1 MPESTENI
9 FMRRCL
15 ELAVRAEGMTYPNP
29 MVGSVVVHEGIIIGE
44 GYHINAG
51 GPHAE
56 VNAINSVLEKSLLKK
71 STLYVSLEPCSHQ
84 GKTPPC
90 ADFIIA
96 NHIPRVVIG
105 TLDTSSKVSGQGMS
119 RLKEAGCEVI
129 YGTLEQECR
138 NLNRRFFTF
147 HEKHRPYI
155 ILKWAQSADG
165 FLDKTRTSDT
175 APGPNWITGKSEM
188 ALIHKWRA
196 SEQAILVGAGTI
208 RIDHPR
214 LNVRFWKGNDPLKI
228 ILSRSGDLNKY
239 LIGNETNGM
248 VIVFTG
254 NLNAGLGGARKIK
267 LKENIPSSLQVIEYL
282 YSIEIQS
289 LFIEGGAEI
298 LTHFIENGLWD
309 EARIFTGMV
318 DFKTGV
324 MAPLITG
331 NKISDIGFEKSTLK
345 VLLKE

>member
-1 MPESTENI
+1 MSESTENI

-29 MVGSVVVHEGIIIGE
+29 RVGSVVVHEGIIIGE
-44 GYHINAG
+44 GYHLNAG

-155 ILKWAQSADG
+155 ILKWTQSADG

-188 ALIHKWRA
+188 ALVHKWRA

-254 NLNAGLGGARKIK
+254 NLNADLGGARKIK

-282 YSIEIQS
+282 YSTEIQS

-331 NKISDIGFEKSTLK
+331 NKISEIGFEKSKLK
-345 VLLKE
+345 ILLKE